1 MYLAILVNFGDVRE
15 RYLDG
20 TKSSSVA
27 AASPSM
33 TWSHSQLGLALPI
46 PDRDWP
52 KRVLVGRH
60 LLPRRA
66 QPPLEASSR
75 LSYAMCPCARPFKTR
90 NTTPPNTPQNRDILC
105 SRLVSTCP
113 APAYQQL

>member
-52 KRVLVGRH
+52 KRVLLGSH
-60 LLPRRA
+60 LSCAELNRR
-66 QPPLEASSR
+66 
-75 LSYAMCPCARPFKTR
+75 
-90 NTTPPNTPQNRDILC
+90 
-105 SRLVSTCP
+105 
-113 APAYQQL
+113 